1 MDFDWRIRMLD
12 KELAHY
18 REMQELMRSRL
29 DTHDNSIEA
38 IVDALVR
45 AATSQEQTNETV
57 KTLAET
63 VKTLAGDLKILADTV
78 GVLAQKVSGL
88 IDAMRAG
95 TNGKP

>member
-1 MDFDWRIRMLD
+1 MMEFEWKIRMLD

-38 IVDALVR
+38 IVEAFAR
-45 AATSQEQTNETV
+45 AATSQEQTNEI
-57 KTLAET
+57 

-78 GVLAQKVSGL
+78 AVLAQKVTGL

>member
-1 MDFDWRIRMLD
+1 MMDFEFKIRMLD

-29 DTHDNSIEA
+29 DTHDSGIDA
-38 IVDALVR
+38 IVETFAR
-45 AATSQEQTNETV
+45 AASIQEQTN
-57 KTLAET
+57 ET

-78 GVLAQKVSGL
+78 GVLAQKVTGL